1 MVTDQL
7 FRIFPIEGVGSGIII
22 DNQGHIL
29 TNYHVVDHARRLK
42 VTLHDGRTFNAK
54 AIGTDK
60 LTDLAVL
67 KIELNS
73 NSFDGSNNNYDTNYH
88 DNKSIASM
96 PFAKLGDSDILKV
109 GQIVIAVGNPF
120 GLTGGPTVTTG
131 IISSINRNIEFEDG
145 VLELVQTDAAI
156 NPGNSGGPLVNTS
169 GEVVAINTAKIP
181 YAHGIGF
188 AVPVNTAKTILQQLI
203 KNGKVNRPWLG
214 ITTIKITSRIA
225 RYYRLPTN
233 EGALVVKVEDYSPAS
248 DSGIRPGD
256 IIEEMDEKRIEEITE
271 LSSRIKNKNVNE
283 QTLLSVNRYGRRFTI
298 SVTLE
303 NPP

>member
-22 DNQGHIL
+22 DSQGHIL

-54 AIGTDK
+54 VIGTDK

-73 NSFDGSNNNYDTNYH
+73 KSFDDSNNNDNDTDYH
-88 DNKSIASM
+88 DNKSMTSV

-109 GQIVIAVGNPF
+109 GKIVIAVGNPF

-145 VLELVQTDAAI
+145 VLELV
-156 NPGNSGGPLVNTS
+156 
-169 GEVVAINTAKIP
+169 
-181 YAHGIGF
+181 
-188 AVPVNTAKTILQQLI
+188 
-203 KNGKVNRPWLG
+203 
-214 ITTIKITSRIA
+214 
-225 RYYRLPTN
+225 
-233 EGALVVKVEDYSPAS
+233 
-248 DSGIRPGD
+248 
-256 IIEEMDEKRIEEITE
+256 
-271 LSSRIKNKNVNE
+271 
-283 QTLLSVNRYGRRFTI
+283 
-298 SVTLE
+298 
-303 NPP
+303 